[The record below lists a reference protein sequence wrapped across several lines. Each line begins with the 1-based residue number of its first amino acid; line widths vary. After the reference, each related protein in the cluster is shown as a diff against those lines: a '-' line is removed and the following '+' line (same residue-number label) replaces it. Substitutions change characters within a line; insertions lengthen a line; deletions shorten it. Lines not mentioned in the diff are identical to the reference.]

1 MSSKFLSGRLFSL
14 LDSIEFP
21 FCLSPQDEVALEL
34 REFLSRSAVVAAE
47 TSSTTNLPTSPLKI
61 DPESPVQ
68 NADLPP
74 AKPMEAVSPTA
85 AAK

>member
-1 MSSKFLSGRLFSL
+1 M
-14 LDSIEFP
+14 
-21 FCLSPQDEVALEL
+21 EL

-68 NADLPP
+68 QNADLLP
-74 AKPMEAVSPTA
+74 ANPMEAVSPTA